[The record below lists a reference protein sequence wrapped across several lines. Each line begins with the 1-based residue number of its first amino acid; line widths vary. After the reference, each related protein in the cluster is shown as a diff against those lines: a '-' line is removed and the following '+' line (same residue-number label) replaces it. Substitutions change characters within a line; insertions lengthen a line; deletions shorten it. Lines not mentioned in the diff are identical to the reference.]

1 MSSNAIPYPT
11 FDNIIIWRHAEA
23 EQADFEL
30 GEQDNARQLTIK
42 GQHQAKRMARWLK
55 EHLPKNTV
63 LVCSPAVR
71 AVQTAEALNYKTHL
85 DNALKPSASLTE
97 VLNALAKYKQQKNIL
112 IVGHQPWLGALVA
125 YLFEHTESDI
135 ESIQSLSVKKGA
147 VWWLRR
153 HSTEKTSNPQP
164 SNLQPSN
171 LKLSYT
177 LRAMQTHSLL

>member
-1 MSSNAIPYPT
+1 MATKPIPYPS

-42 GQHQAKRMARWLK
+42 GRHQAKRMARWLK

-71 AVQTAEALNYKTHL
+71 AVQTAEALNYKIQL
-85 DNALKPSASLTE
+85 SKALKPSASLVE
-97 VLNALAKYKQQKNIL
+97 VLHDLTQYQQQKNIL
-112 IVGHQPWLGALVA
+112 IVGHQPWLGELVA
-125 YLFEHTESDI
+125 YLFEQTIVDI
-135 ESIQSLSVKKGA
+135 ADIQSLSVKKGA

-153 HSTEKTSNPQP
+153 QDSEKS
-164 SNLQPSN
+164 SALQ
-171 LKLSYT
+171 LGYT
-177 LRAMQTHSLL
+177 LRAMQIPSLL